1 MRSKNTQRSRIGK
14 ERQMKASLTLNGTP
28 VVPGVSYAKT
38 AWVTAIPEPEETSA
52 TVAEGDREAEKKH
65 FLASAD
71 TVADRL
77 LKRASTTVG
86 TASDILAVSAGFARD
101 NGWRKEVLKRIS
113 TGTPAVQSAAQAT
126 QMFAD
131 IFKQACGL
139 MEERVTDLIDMR
151 NRVIAELEGKPEPGI
166 PTPDEPIILLAD
178 DLAPADTAGLDPDLI
193 LGIITRLGGPTSHT
207 SIISRQLSIPCIV
220 AARDLG
226 QVPEGVLLFMD
237 GDSGELA
244 IDPDPER
251 ATALAE
257 ADAVRRQRA
266 REWQGPAKT
275 QDGHPVE
282 LLANVQD
289 RAGAERAEESQASG
303 IGLFRTE
310 LSFLNTPTEPSV
322 EEQVK
327 LYSSVFG
334 CFPGA
339 KIIVRTLDAGSDKPV
354 AFASVPNE
362 ENPALGVRGLRTSG
376 IDMDLLLRQIE
387 AIVEASHQHDGP
399 SWVMAPMV
407 STISEARWFA
417 SLVREHGL
425 KAGIMIEVPSA
436 AIMIDKFLDEIDFV
450 SIGTNDLTQ
459 YVMAADRESPN
470 LATYTDNWQPAVL
483 TLIHHIAQAGLRHDK
498 PVGVCGEAAADPNLA
513 AVLIGMGVTSLSMA
527 SGAIAYVGSRLASVT
542 LQQCQDAAAAV
553 LEADDPAEARQAA
566 LAILNPKA

>member
-1 MRSKNTQRSRIGK
+1 
-14 ERQMKASLTLNGTP
+14 MKASLTLNGTP

-52 TVAEGDREAEKKH
+52 TVAEGDREAETKH
-65 FLASAD
+65 FLTAAD

-131 IFKQACGL
+131 IFKQAGGL

-178 DLAPADTAGLDPDLI
+178 DLAPADTAGLDPELI

-237 GDSGELA
+237 GDSGELS

-289 RAGAERAEESQASG
+289 RAGAERAEESQRSEEH
-303 IGLFRTE
+303 TSE
-310 LSFLNTPTEPSV
+310 L
-322 EEQVK
+322 Q
-327 LYSSVFG
+327 
-334 CFPGA
+334 
-339 KIIVRTLDAGSDKPV
+339 
-354 AFASVPNE
+354 
-362 ENPALGVRGLRTSG
+362 
-376 IDMDLLLRQIE
+376 
-387 AIVEASHQHDGP
+387 SH
-399 SWVMAPMV
+399 
-407 STISEARWFA
+407 
-417 SLVREHGL
+417 
-425 KAGIMIEVPSA
+425 
-436 AIMIDKFLDEIDFV
+436 
-450 SIGTNDLTQ
+450 
-459 YVMAADRESPN
+459 
-470 LATYTDNWQPAVL
+470 
-483 TLIHHIAQAGLRHDK
+483 
-498 PVGVCGEAAADPNLA
+498 
-513 AVLIGMGVTSLSMA
+513 
-527 SGAIAYVGSRLASVT
+527 
-542 LQQCQDAAAAV
+542 
-553 LEADDPAEARQAA
+553 
-566 LAILNPKA
+566 